1 MVLSLLE
8 AGVPE
13 LTLLAQLTDT
23 HVTDPATTEVLYADH
38 NARLAAAVAS
48 INAES
53 PRVNAVIATGDLAQW
68 GAPREY
74 AELTELLAPL
84 SAPVLPLPGNH
95 DDGQLLRGCF
105 PEHPWAD
112 AEHGSWV
119 ANVGKVRIVGLDS
132 TRARESG
139 AEFDAERLAWLD
151 AALSA
156 DHAGPTLLAMH
167 HPPFRSGIDWMDEGG
182 FIGLDAFIEVI
193 SAHRIDRV
201 LCGHL
206 HRPMS
211 ADVGGHLA
219 EVGPST
225 AVHIALDLAAGAPRR
240 MILDPIGY
248 RLLAISPD
256 DAEHADWNIV
266 GHTRYVDTG
275 HVAFE
280 PDWSD

>member
-1 MVLSLLE
+1 ME
-8 AGVPE
+8 AGVSE

-23 HVTDPATTEVLYADH
+23 HVIDPATTEVLYADH
-38 NARLAAAVAS
+38 NARLTAAVVS

-53 PRVNAVIATGDLAQW
+53 PEVDAVIATGDLVQW
-68 GAPREY
+68 GTPREY
-74 AELTELLAPL
+74 EELVELLAPL

-95 DDGQLLRGCF
+95 DDGHLLRDYF

-112 AEHGSWV
+112 ADHSSWV
-119 ANVGKVRIVGLDS
+119 AKVGKARIIGLDS
-132 TRARESG
+132 TRAGESG
-139 AEFDAERLAWLD
+139 AEIDAERLAWLD
-151 AALSA
+151 AALGA
-156 DHAGPTLLAMH
+156 DHSGPTLLAMH
-167 HPPFRSGIDWMDEGG
+167 HPPFRSGIDWMDQAG
-182 FIGLDAFIEVI
+182 FIGVDAFTEVI

-211 ADVGGHLA
+211 AVVGGHLA

-225 AVHIALDLAAGAPRR
+225 AVHIELDLVAGAPRR
-240 MILDPIGY
+240 VILDPIGY
-248 RLLAISPD
+248 RLLAISSD
-256 DAEHADWNIV
+256 DAEHVDWTVV

-275 HVAFE
+275 HLAFE

>member
-1 MVLSLLE
+1 MRD
-8 AGVPE
+8 

-53 PRVNAVIATGDLAQW
+53 PRVDAVIATGDLAQW

-74 AELTELLAPL
+74 EELADLLAPL

-95 DDGQLLRGCF
+95 DEGKLLRDYF
-105 PEHPWAD
+105 PKHPWAD
-112 AEHGSWV
+112 AEHSSWV
-119 ANVGKVRIVGLDS
+119 ANVGTVRIVGLDS
-132 TRARESG
+132 TRAGESG
-139 AEFDAERLAWLD
+139 AELDAERLGWLD
-151 AALSA
+151 AALGA
-156 DHAGPTLLAMH
+156 DHTGPTILAMH
-167 HPPFRSGIDWMDEGG
+167 HPPFKSGIGWMDEGG

-193 SAHRIDRV
+193 SAHRIDRI

-206 HRPMS
+206 HRPMT
-211 ADVGGHLA
+211 AVVGGHLA

-225 AVHIALDLAAGAPRR
+225 AVHVALDLAADAPPRV
-240 MILDPIGY
+240 ILDPIGY

-256 DAEHADWNIV
+256 DAEHADWAIV

-275 HVAFE
+275 RLAFE
-280 PDWSD
+280 PDWPD

>member
-1 MVLSLLE
+1 MR
-8 AGVPE
+8 E

-38 NARLAAAVAS
+38 NGRLAAAVAS

-53 PRVNAVIATGDLAQW
+53 PRVDAVIATGDLAQW

-74 AELTELLAPL
+74 EELAELLAPL
-84 SAPVLPLPGNH
+84 SAPVFPLSGNH
-95 DDGQLLRGCF
+95 DEGKRLRSCF

-112 AEHGSWV
+112 AEHSSWV
-119 ANVGKVRIVGLDS
+119 TNVGKVRIVGLDS
-132 TRARESG
+132 TRAGESG
-139 AEFDAERLAWLD
+139 AELDAERLEWLD
-151 AALSA
+151 VALTA
-156 DHAGPTLLAMH
+156 DHPGPTLLAMH
-167 HPPFRSGIDWMDEGG
+167 HPPFKSGIDWMDEGG
-182 FIGLDAFIEVI
+182 FVGLDSFIEII
-193 SAHRIDRV
+193 SAHRIDRI

-206 HRPMS
+206 HRPMT
-211 ADVGGHLA
+211 AVVGGHLA

-225 AVHIALDLAAGAPRR
+225 AVHIALDLATDAPRR
-240 MILDPIGY
+240 VILDPIGY

-256 DAEHADWNIV
+256 DTEHVEDARWNIV

-275 HVAFE
+275 RAAFE

>member
-1 MVLSLLE
+1 MR
-8 AGVPE
+8 E

-38 NARLAAAVAS
+38 NARLVAAVAS

-53 PRVNAVIATGDLAQW
+53 PRVDAVIATGDLAQW

-74 AELTELLAPL
+74 EELIELLAPL

-95 DDGQLLRGCF
+95 DEGQLLRGCF

-112 AEHGSWV
+112 AEHSSWV

-132 TRARESG
+132 TRAGESG
-139 AEFDAERLAWLD
+139 AELDAERLAWLD

-182 FIGLDAFIEVI
+182 FRRSGRI
-193 SAHRIDRV
+193 HR
-201 LCGHL
+201 GHL
-206 HRPMS
+206 GTPNRS
-211 ADVGGHLA
+211 QCCVA
-219 EVGPST
+219 
-225 AVHIALDLAAGAPRR
+225 IC
-240 MILDPIGY
+240 IG
-248 RLLAISPD
+248 RCLLSS
-256 DAEHADWNIV
+256 
-266 GHTRYVDTG
+266 VDTSPRSVRRRPFTS
-275 HVAFE
+275 HLTWPLTHRDA
-280 PDWSD
+280 

>member
-1 MVLSLLE
+1 ME
-8 AGVPE
+8 AGVRD

-23 HVTDPATTEVLYADH
+23 HVTDPATSEVLYADH

-53 PRVNAVIATGDLAQW
+53 PQVDAVIATGDLAQW
-68 GAPREY
+68 GSPREY
-74 AELTELLAPL
+74 EVLAELLAPL
-84 SAPVLPLPGNH
+84 TAPVLPLPGNH
-95 DDGQLLRGCF
+95 DDGQLLRRYF

-112 AEHGSWV
+112 AEHSCWV
-119 ANVGKVRIVGLDS
+119 VYVGKVRIVGLDS
-132 TRARESG
+132 TRAGESG
-139 AEFDAERLAWLD
+139 AELDRERLAWLD
-151 AALSA
+151 AALAA

-167 HPPFRSGIDWMDEGG
+167 HPPFRSGIDWMDEAG
-182 FIGLDAFIEVI
+182 FVGLDAFTEVV

-211 ADVGGHLA
+211 AVVGGHLA

-225 AVHIALDLAAGAPRR
+225 AVHVELDLATGAPRR
-240 MILDPIGY
+240 VILDPIGY
-248 RLLAISPD
+248 RLLAISPKD
-256 DAEHADWNIV
+256 ADWTIV

-275 HVAFE
+275 QLAFE
-280 PDWSD
+280 PEWSD